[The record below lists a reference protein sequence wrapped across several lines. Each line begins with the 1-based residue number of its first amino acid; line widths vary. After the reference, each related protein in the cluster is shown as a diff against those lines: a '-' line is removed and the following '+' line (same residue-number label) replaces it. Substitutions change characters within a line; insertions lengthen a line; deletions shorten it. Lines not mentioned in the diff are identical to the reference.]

1 MPMMAIDRNKFASRD
16 SSTHISPGNFWR
28 LAIKSVLP
36 RNFVSVIRR
45 NQCACRPRLLAP
57 NSAPDYTGRSNNKG
71 RAIGPEIVSEQ
82 QGELTTVLRRWSGGD
97 DRAREELVE
106 RVYSELKQLARARFA
121 GERAGHTLQ
130 PTALVHETYLKLAEG
145 EQVSWQD
152 RVHFIAVSARIM
164 RQILV
169 DSGRRRSA
177 AKRQRDPG
185 DVLLVQAGARDDDTV
200 DILALDQ
207 AMARLEALDP
217 AQARVVELRYFGGL
231 TIEETAA
238 AMEISVAT
246 VNRYWRAARAWLYLQ
261 LNPAHDP

>member
-1 MPMMAIDRNKFASRD
+1 MVRAGAILLTI
-16 SSTHISPGNFWR
+16 SSVLSSSAQYQRISPQRWYRKRRRGHQLHLPQPAR
-28 LAIKSVLP
+28 LTTLEEQTC
-36 RNFVSVIRR
+36 N
-45 NQCACRPRLLAP
+45 
-57 NSAPDYTGRSNNKG
+57 G
-71 RAIGPEIVSEQ
+71 RAIGSEIVSEH
-82 QGELTTVLRRWSGGD
+82 QGEFTTVLRRWSGGD
-97 DRAREELVE
+97 ARAREELVD
-106 RVYSELKQLARARFA
+106 RVYAELKQLARARFA

-130 PTALVHETYLKLAEG
+130 PTALVHETYLKLVQG